1 MGAIVEVRRLVKRY
15 KENVLALRGVNIDID
30 RDEFFVIM
38 GPSGCGKSTLLKVI
52 AGILDYDEGEL
63 YINGKNMKN
72 VPAHKRDISLMLENY
87 ALFPHMNVFDN
98 VAFGLRMLNKDAT
111 EIERDVREILALLE
125 LKGLEKRFPNEISG
139 GQRQRVALARALVIN
154 PSVLLLDEPLSHID
168 YRLQRRFAALLK
180 DVHRQIGGTAFV
192 LTTHDQH
199 HGLSLAD
206 RMAIMNSGLIEQT
219 GRPDDI
225 YNEPQTLFAARFVG
239 EVNTFMGEVQEVGVD
254 SVWVKTN
261 IGYLKCSKPNGA
273 ERFVG
278 QRVAYFIRPEKVSIS
293 SSQEKVD
300 NSIEC
305 YFEYMYYFGHFVE
318 LIFRTSNNMRIK
330 SVTQTHK
337 LSNFNINE
345 KYWLSWRAVDAR
357 IISKPSVVEGVDIED
372 LIYGR

>member
-1 MGAIVEVRRLVKRY
+1 MGAIVEARKLVKKY
-15 KENVLALRGVNIDID
+15 KGAVYALKGINLEIDS
-30 RDEFFVIM
+30 DEFFVLM

-63 YINGKNMKN
+63 YIAGKNMKN

-98 VAFGLRMLNKDAT
+98 VAFGLKMLNKDAT
-111 EIERDVREILALLE
+111 EIEKDVREVLALLE
-125 LKGLEKRFPNEISG
+125 LKGLEKRYPNEISG
-139 GQRQRVALARALVIN
+139 GQRQRVALARALVIR

-180 DVHRQIGGTAFV
+180 DVHRKISGTSFV

-206 RMAIMNSGLIEQT
+206 RIAIMNSGLIEQID
-219 GRPDDI
+219 RPEII

-239 EVNTFMGEVQEVGVD
+239 EVNTFTGEVLELGED

-261 IGYLKCSKPNGA
+261 IGHLKASKPHGA
-273 ERFVG
+273 EGLVG
-278 QRVAYFIRPEKVSIS
+278 RRVAYVIRPEKVKVSK
-293 SSQEKVD
+293 SQEKAD
-300 NSIEC
+300 NSLEC
-305 YFEYMYYFGHFVE
+305 RFDYMYYFGHFVE
-318 LIFRTSNNMRIK
+318 LVFRTANEEQIK
-330 SVTQTHK
+330 STIPTTSVP
-337 LSNFNINE
+337 NFDSQE
-345 KYWLSWRAVDAR
+345 RYWLSWSSSDAR
-357 IISKPSVVEGVDIED
+357 VIVKPSVVEGVDIED